1 MGLIWRPLLED
12 LCPASRASIGSAAAF
27 KRLELDTCLAR
38 TSTLYICDA
47 CHGQSPKWQGQCPH
61 CGEWNCL
68 QVATGAVKAERGRQ
82 ALVAATSASALADV
96 VGSATATARGA
107 LGLEELDR
115 VLGGGL
121 VPGSVTLLGGEPGI
135 GKSTLLLQVAQAMAA
150 RATVLYATGEES
162 VAQVGLRARRLGG
175 AFDRVQILAETELD
189 SIIALAGEQRPALLV
204 IDSIQTMALSAVPN
218 AAGAVTQLR
227 ECTAALVR
235 FAKASGTAVWLVGH
249 VTKDGAIAGPRMLEH
264 LVDTVLYFERD
275 AGSRFRRVRAAKN
288 RFGAAN
294 ELGFFLMQENGLR
307 EVKNPAAI
315 FLSRAAQPVV
325 GSLVMVTRDG
335 TRPLLVEVQGLVDP
349 SRFGAPRRVA
359 QGIDAGRLAMVLAV
373 LNRHA
378 GLSLQE
384 HDVFANV
391 VGGLSIDEPAW
402 DLPVALALASSL
414 RDFALPPDV
423 VAFGELGLTGEVRP
437 VTFGEERIRE
447 AAKLGFRRALVPADN
462 VPRVPVQGIEVQA
475 VGRIGEALQKLMGRG
490 D

>member
-1 MGLIWRPLLED
+1 MD
-12 LCPASRASIGSAAAF
+12 SAGGAA
-27 KRLELDTCLAR
+27 RL
-38 TSTLYICDA
+38 TL
-47 CHGQSPKWQGQCPH
+47 G
-61 CGEWNCL
+61 
-68 QVATGAVKAERGRQ
+68 V
-82 ALVAATSASALADV
+82 
-96 VGSATATARGA
+96 
-107 LGLEELDR
+107 EELDR

-121 VPGSVTLLGGEPGI
+121 VAGSVTLLGGEPGI

-150 RATVLYATGEES
+150 SLPVLYATGEES
-162 VAQVGLRARRLGG
+162 TAQVAMRARRLGG
-175 AFDRVQILAETELD
+175 AYERVQVVADTELD
-189 SIIALAGEQRPALLV
+189 TILALAEQQRPALLV
-204 IDSIQTMALSAVPN
+204 VDSIQTMGLAAVPN

-235 FAKASGTAVWLVGH
+235 FAKSSGTAVWIVGH

-294 ELGFFLMQENGLR
+294 EIGFFLMQENGLR

-315 FLSRAAQPVV
+315 YLSRAAQPVV

-349 SRFGAPRRVA
+349 ARFGSPRRVA

-373 LNRHA
+373 LNRHG

-391 VGGLSIDEPAW
+391 VGGLDIDEPAW

-414 RDFALPPDV
+414 RDFPLPADV
-423 VAFGELGLTGEVRP
+423 VVFGELGLTGEVRP

-447 AAKLGFRRALVPADN
+447 AAKLGFRRAIVPQDN
-462 VPRVPVQGIEVQA
+462 VPRAPVNGIEVA
-475 VGRIGEALQKLMGRG
+475 GVARIDEALRRLLGRQ
-490 D
+490 

>member
-1 MGLIWRPLLED
+1 MGT
-12 LCPASRASIGSAAAF
+12 A
-27 KRLELDTCLAR
+27 
-38 TSTLYICDA
+38 
-47 CHGQSPKWQGQCPH
+47 
-61 CGEWNCL
+61 
-68 QVATGAVKAERGRQ
+68 ATG
-82 ALVAATSASALADV
+82 
-96 VGSATATARGA
+96 TARLP
-107 LGLEELDR
+107 LGMDELDR

-150 RATVLYATGEES
+150 TRAVLYATGEES
-162 VAQVGLRARRLGG
+162 TAQLAMRAHRLGG
-175 AFDRVQILAETELD
+175 AYERVQVAAETELD
-189 SIIALAGEQRPALLV
+189 TILALAEQQRPALLV
-204 IDSIQTMALSAVPN
+204 IDSIQTMALAAVPN

-235 FAKASGTAVWLVGH
+235 FAKSSGTAVWLVGH

-294 ELGFFLMQENGLR
+294 ELGFFLMQETGLR

-315 FLSRAAQPVV
+315 FLSRAAVPVV
-325 GSLVMVTRDG
+325 GSIVMVTRDG

-349 SRFGAPRRVA
+349 ARFGSPRRVA

-373 LNRHA
+373 LSRHG

-391 VGGLSIDEPAW
+391 VGGLDIDEPAW

-414 RDFALPPDV
+414 RDFPLPPDLV
-423 VAFGELGLTGEVRP
+423 VFGELGLTGEVRP

-447 AAKLGFRRALVPADN
+447 AAKLGFKRALVPQDN
-462 VPRVPVQGIEVQA
+462 LPRVPVEGIEVRGVA
-475 VGRIGEALQKLMGRG
+475 RIDDALRKLLGQQSL
-490 D
+490 